1 MTNSS
6 KGYGKKE
13 RGIKRLGEQLTIEGI
28 INKKFFEQ
36 KPQGRDVIRKKNIPE
51 GSACAK
57 TLL

>member
-13 RGIKRLGEQLTIEGI
+13 RRVKRLGEQLTIEGI
-28 INKKFFEQ
+28 INKFFEQ
-36 KPQGRDVIRKKNIPE
+36 KPEGRDVIWKKNIPE